1 MGLVGDLLAV
11 TGDEGGAGGVLVLD
25 STTRMFPAVAG
36 AQHPL
41 MGPLLAVA
49 GAQHPLMAPLL
60 AVAGAPTAPTAAA
73 PRLVRARPSRTCR
86 DAVGIGAGGAVLEA
100 SLWAGHR
107 DSA

>member
-49 GAQHPLMAPLL
+49 GA
-60 AVAGAPTAPTAAA
+60 PTAPTAAA
-73 PRLVRARPSRTCR
+73 PRLVKARPSRTCR

-100 SLWAGHR
+100 SLWAGPR